1 MCIKEK
7 QNQGIILDW
16 THSCRYFWPV
26 CNLMILSEFNNGSS
40 RQRCRLIQLFELSF
54 GKGNFKFR
62 TDLWAREG
70 FKIFFKQIGGRGG
83 GGDQISNMTFIGYI
97 IEILFYLSWILSSA
111 IFYLWFFYLLSFT
124 FCLLSSAFFGRYW
137 MSFTAFN
144 AHHTVLSIWVEFNE
158 DLKILF

>member
-1 MCIKEK
+1 MCTKEK

-54 GKGNFKFR
+54 GKGNFKISNWS
-62 TDLWAREG
+62 LG
-70 FKIFFKQIGGRGG
+70 KGGVQKNFKTNWWSGG
-83 GGDQISNMTFIGYI
+83 GWGQISNMTFFGYI

-124 FCLLSSAFFGRYW
+124 FCLLSSAFLVVIGC
-137 MSFTAFN
+137 
-144 AHHTVLSIWVEFNE
+144 LSLLIMPTTQSCQFEWS
-158 DLKILF
+158 LMKI

>member
-1 MCIKEK
+1 
-7 QNQGIILDW
+7 
-16 THSCRYFWPV
+16 
-26 CNLMILSEFNNGSS
+26 
-40 RQRCRLIQLFELSF
+40 
-54 GKGNFKFR
+54 
-62 TDLWAREG
+62 
-70 FKIFFKQIGGRGG
+70 
-83 GGDQISNMTFIGYI
+83 MTFIGYI

-158 DLKILF
+158 DLKILFDLSKSTKKILKLEMKY